1 MSNGL
6 AVFATS
12 LRRGHFLRPSIVLI
26 MYFRRKCEG
35 IFVVVPLNL
44 QLYVLISPIWPAD
57 AEIKAL
63 ETKRLKK
70 LNKQL
75 SWKILFIL
83 DNVYKGFRLS
93 FVAVRF
99 IDWDPHWY
107 SLRVKEAI
115 HTRLDPIN
123 RDSGIEIPEAWMPTI
138 RQNSSQL
145 LPQQTAEGTVPSSNN
160 ANNALDWNPPTMSEV
175 RDTPIT
181 NNHGGINK

>member
-63 ETKRLKK
+63 ETKRLK
-70 LNKQL
+70 NWTNNCHERYCS
-75 SWKILFIL
+75 SWIMCI
-83 DNVYKGFRLS
+83 KGFVYHLSQLGLLTETLTGTLLELKRLFTQDLTLS
-93 FVAVRF
+93 TGTVE
-99 IDWDPHWY
+99 
-107 SLRVKEAI
+107 L
-115 HTRLDPIN
+115 
-123 RDSGIEIPEAWMPTI
+123 PTI
-138 RQNSSQL
+138 RQNSSQS